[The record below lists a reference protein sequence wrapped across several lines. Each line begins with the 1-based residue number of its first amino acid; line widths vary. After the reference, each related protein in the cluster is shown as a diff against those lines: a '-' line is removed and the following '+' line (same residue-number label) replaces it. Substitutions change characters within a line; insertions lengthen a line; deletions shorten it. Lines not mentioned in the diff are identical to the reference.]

1 MIEYAVI
8 YSLYDFIYGQFT
20 IVMNASRSYSR
31 LTREALALLGAR
43 IKLGRKARRMPEK
56 DLAARVGIARSTL
69 QKIERGDPT
78 VNIGLVFEAAVIV
91 GVPLFVPDRTRLA
104 PYLERVSDKL
114 ALLPKS
120 VRSSPSAV
128 HDDF

>member
-1 MIEYAVI
+1 M
-8 YSLYDFIYGQFT
+8 STL
-20 IVMNASRSYSR
+20 RSYSR

-43 IKLGRKARRMPEK
+43 IKLGRKSRRMSEK

-120 VRSSPSAV
+120 IRTSPNAV
-128 HDDF
+128 QDDF

>member
-1 MIEYAVI
+1 
-8 YSLYDFIYGQFT
+8 
-20 IVMNASRSYSR
+20 MNTSRSYSR
-31 LTREALALLGAR
+31 LTGDALALLGAQ
-43 IKLGRKARRMPEK
+43 IKLGRKSRRMPEK
-56 DLAARVGIARSTL
+56 DLAARVGVARSTL

-91 GVPLFVPDRTRLA
+91 GVPLFVPDRSRLA

-120 VRSSPSAV
+120 IRTSRTAVR
-128 HDDF
+128 DDF

>member
-1 MIEYAVI
+1 
-8 YSLYDFIYGQFT
+8 
-20 IVMNASRSYSR
+20 MNTSRSYSR
-31 LTREALALLGAR
+31 FTQEALALLGTR
-43 IKLGRKARRMPEK
+43 IKLGRKSRRMSEK

-69 QKIERGDPT
+69 QKIERGDPA
-78 VNIGLVFEAAVIV
+78 VNIGLVFEAAVIA
-91 GVPLFVPDRTRLA
+91 GVPLFVPDRRRLA

-120 VRSSPSAV
+120 IRTSRTAV

>member
-1 MIEYAVI
+1 
-8 YSLYDFIYGQFT
+8 
-20 IVMNASRSYSR
+20 MNTLRSYSR

-43 IKLGRKARRMPEK
+43 IKLGRKSRHMSEK

-91 GVPLFVPDRTRLA
+91 GVPLFVPDGTRLA
-104 PYLERVSDKL
+104 PYLEQVSDKL

-120 VRSSPSAV
+120 IRTSPNAV
-128 HDDF
+128 QDDF